1 MLSVWGC
8 LGKGSWVS
16 LGEEIHSSSFFP
28 QQCCCAGNWQCA
40 CLHFKKERA
49 GISFERYPCNPNFMF
64 LIKMYSQKCL
74 ISEKCV
80 MRRDRWSI
88 PTQEKC
94 HNLVM
99 ALGVIPRIK
108 HHTYFLLCFNPLVSA
123 ACMWLY
129 FQCSAL
135 LLSCLWAVTGKASQ
149 RMKVVFVR
157 SEWLCFTEYIFGL
170 GRLFLL
176 VSVRLHGWIYSKEA
190 SMDIA

>member
-1 MLSVWGC
+1 MYMFFILLLFLSINVNSEYIFMLSFWGC

-40 CLHFKKERA
+40 CLFFEKERA

-88 PTQEKC
+88 PTQKC

-99 ALGVIPRIK
+99 ALGVVPRIK
-108 HHTYFLLCFNPLVSA
+108 HHTYFCFALTLWCLQHACDSTFNVLHYSSHVSGQ
-123 ACMWLY
+123 WPERLHREWRW
-129 FQCSAL
+129 FL
-135 LLSCLWAVTGKASQ
+135 FVLSGSASQ
-149 RMKVVFVR
+149 
-157 SEWLCFTEYIFGL
+157 SASL
-170 GRLFLL
+170 GWVGSF
-176 VSVRLHGWIYSKEA
+176 S
-190 SMDIA
+190 